1 MAQDTTCMLKSVQVK
16 ESTMED
22 FEKSLID
29 LFNANTLPFEAKRYV
44 VLKFV
49 RDVEDTYQSAMKK
62 LKEEQKEG
70 E

>member
-1 MAQDTTCMLKSVQVK
+1 
-16 ESTMED
+16 MED